1 MAVSKAR
8 ATWDSLRVRRGDS
21 KDIAFQDLKP
31 NADTS
36 TALPPSVPAPPYRHA
51 APSGP
56 WPWMDFSKIDDTTVT
71 TQDTT
76 RIDESWRGYPQN
88 MFGNWTPD
96 QVGRSQMLLKCS
108 KNQSSTIYWMDV
120 LNNGMFARA
129 NMGNGDTSTV
139 RTANEDEFWDM
150 LQGERPGNIR
160 VRSLFVDDLTSPVL
174 RMLGTRY
181 NVEPFFFTSS
191 INWIPSRYQE
201 APNHGE

>member
-1 MAVSKAR
+1 
-8 ATWDSLRVRRGDS
+8 
-21 KDIAFQDLKP
+21 
-31 NADTS
+31 
-36 TALPPSVPAPPYRHA
+36 
-51 APSGP
+51 
-56 WPWMDFSKIDDTTVT
+56 MDFSKIDDTTVT

-150 LQGERPGNIR
+150 LQGE
-160 VRSLFVDDLTSPVL
+160 VSHSVF
-174 RMLGTRY
+174 
-181 NVEPFFFTSS
+181 
-191 INWIPSRYQE
+191 
-201 APNHGE
+201 